1 MPHLI
6 LECSQKMREEL
17 SFADFFKTMHE
28 TIAEVASTKVGNCKA
43 RVLSYEEYYLGENE
57 KGEGGFIH
65 LQIRILE
72 GRNLAVKQEMSE
84 RALSMLKELCQEKN
98 QCMDNIQI
106 TIEIQDIDR
115 SSYAKFPKGT
125 I

>member
-6 LECSQKMREEL
+6 LECSQKIRDEL

-28 TIAEVASTKVGNCKA
+28 TIGKVASTKVGNCKA
-43 RVLSYEEYYLGENE
+43 RVLSYEEYYLGEKE
-57 KGEGGFIH
+57 KGEGGFLH

-72 GRNLAVKQEMSE
+72 GRSAAVKKEMSE
-84 RALSMLKELCQEKN
+84 KALSLLQNLCEEKKQN
-98 QCMDNIQI
+98 MKNIQI
-106 TIEIQDIDR
+106 TVEIQDIDR